1 MRARYVI
8 MDLVTSAFAFFVF
21 NQVRYVLMRIRETG
35 ITLQEYLI
43 SDKLIVEQIA
53 LPILMLGIYWLS
65 GYYNKPFGKSRLQ
78 EASQTLASAIF
89 NTFII
94 YMALLINDQVPSRYA
109 NYEIFLLLFSLLF
122 AITYAGRLLLT
133 QTSIHN
139 LKQRRWSFNTVIIGN
154 SDDALA
160 TADRL
165 NRTQAKLGYNIIG
178 HIPVEGENSSA
189 RPHST
194 ITRSQFDALCRKENV
209 DQLII
214 VPQEGTSEKRILSIL
229 YDYFP
234 SGVPI
239 KIRPSSMA
247 FLTSGIRI
255 GDIYAEPFIDL
266 ASPAMSDAQIN
277 IKRVFDIMISAS
289 ALILASPLL
298 AAIAVAVK
306 FSSKGP
312 VIYRQERIGYRHRPF
327 RILKFRSMKMD
338 AEADGPQLSS
348 DDDPRITPVGRIL
361 RKYRLDELPQF
372 WNVLKGEMSLV
383 GPRPEREFFI
393 RQIVRKA
400 PHYTLVH
407 QVKPGITSWG
417 MVKFGYASGVDEMVE
432 RSNYDLIYLSN
443 MSVAVDFK
451 ILLHTISTVALGKG
465 K

>member
-21 NQVRYVLMRIRETG
+21 NQARYVLMNIRETG
-35 ITLQEYLI
+35 ITLHEYLI

-78 EASQTLASAIF
+78 EASQTLASAIL

-94 YMALLINDQVPSRYA
+94 YMALLINDQVPSRYV
-109 NYEIFLLLFSLLF
+109 NYEIFLLLFGLLF
-122 AITYAGRLLLT
+122 SITYAGRLLLT

-306 FSSKGP
+306 FSSRGP

-451 ILLHTISTVALGKG
+451 ILLHTISTVVLGKG